1 MINWLIVEVDFGR
14 EPSGLPN
21 TVFGSRASS
30 GSNLIDCGTT
40 TALSIP
46 HRLERLMVRPH
57 KIVEE
62 LSEQKAR
69 LLDLSS
75 DAILARDAFDR
86 ITFWNEA
93 ATEIYGFS

>member
-1 MINWLIVEVDFGR
+1 
-14 EPSGLPN
+14 
-21 TVFGSRASS
+21 
-30 GSNLIDCGTT
+30 
-40 TALSIP
+40 
-46 HRLERLMVRPH
+46 MVRAH